1 VNTLLEFLEER
12 PLEFAAVLTGILCVW
27 FNVRQNIWTWPIAI
41 ISSLL
46 FAIVFFE
53 DRLYTTMLLQGLF
66 VCISIYGWR
75 SWLTGG
81 PGGGTLLVTRL
92 RPVVGIILLALTLAG
107 TTGFALLLKYY
118 VTDSPYPLTEALT
131 TTLSVIASWMAARKI
146 LESWL
151 VWIVTDAIYVGL
163 FFATGLYF
171 TLLLYVLYLGLAT
184 TGYIA
189 WRTSYLSRTILRE
202 AT

>member
-1 VNTLLEFLEER
+1 MNTLLNILEGR
-12 PLEFAAVLTGILCVW
+12 LLEGVAVLTGILCVW
-27 FNVRQNIWTWPIAI
+27 LNVRQNIWTWPVAI

-46 FAIVFFE
+46 FAVVFFE
-53 DRLYTTMLLQGLF
+53 DHLYTTMLLQGLF
-66 VCISIYGWR
+66 IGISIYGWR
-75 SWLTGG
+75 TWLTGG
-81 PGGGTLLVTRL
+81 PEGGTLLVTRL
-92 RPVVGIILLALTLAG
+92 RPVVGLILLALTVTGTAG
-107 TTGFALLLKYY
+107 FTLLLNY
-118 VTDSPYPLTEALT
+118 VIGSPYPLTEGLT

-163 FFATGLYF
+163 FIATELYL

-189 WRTSYLSRTILRE
+189 WRASYLSNTILRE

>member
-1 VNTLLEFLEER
+1 MNTLLNILEGR
-12 PLEFAAVLTGILCVW
+12 LLEGVAVLTGILCVW
-27 FNVRQNIWTWPIAI
+27 LNVRQNIWTWPVAI

-46 FAIVFFE
+46 FAVVFFE
-53 DRLYTTMLLQGLF
+53 DHLYTTMLLQGLF
-66 VCISIYGWR
+66 IGISIYGWR
-75 SWLTGG
+75 TWLTGG
-81 PGGGTLLVTRL
+81 PEGGTLLVTRL
-92 RPVVGIILLALTLAG
+92 RPVVGLILLALTVTGTAG
-107 TTGFALLLKYY
+107 FTLLLKYIIG
-118 VTDSPYPLTEALT
+118 SPYPLTEGLT

-163 FFATGLYF
+163 FIATELYL

-184 TGYIA
+184 TGYIT
-189 WRTSYLSRTILRE
+189 WRTSYLTNTILRE